1 MYTLLSYLPTVL
13 LQTPYTQYVKERIF
27 DPLGLS
33 STTFFGKV
41 ATGSGNMEEGISRDH
56 VNRTEDLFGQ
66 GILRSMPYWIPVD
79 GNDGSREFVNSPLTS
94 LAQSF
99 NYSTIWCGRRDY
111 EC

>member
-13 LQTPYTQYVKERIF
+13 LQTPYTQYVKEHIF

-41 ATGSGNMEEGISRDH
+41 ATESGNLAEGISRDH
-56 VNRTEDLFGQ
+56 VNRTEDLFGR
-66 GILRSMPYWIPVD
+66 GTLRSMPYWIPVD
-79 GNDGSREFVNSPLTS
+79 GNDGSRECMNPPLTS
-94 LAQSF
+94 SAGVRK
-99 NYSTIWCGRRDY
+99 YSTIWCGRRDY